1 MQKIIMMKI
10 INKSTNSDI
19 QRINQ
24 IYKVLK
30 KNDFGYL
37 IEENTFFKTFPFL
50 RNRKINEEMPFVD
63 NTVPVRIRR
72 VFEDLGPAYIK
83 LGQMLSTRPD
93 LVGIEISEELQK
105 LRDNTPVTDFEE
117 IRKVIESEL
126 GQDLENIYT
135 DFDEVPI
142 GSASIAQVYTATL
155 KDNEKKV
162 AVKVQKPN
170 SDEIIK
176 TDLRIM
182 KFLALRID
190 KYINKTKIYN
200 LPAIVSE
207 FEKSILKEINYLEE
221 VRNIEIMQSN
231 FKSIPYVYIPE
242 VYNDYC
248 SGKIINME
256 LIEGDDLSKVIEDES
271 GKYDKKLIA
280 KRGTNSFFKQI
291 MIDGFFH
298 ADPHPANIIIKD
310 NNTICYID
318 MGMMGILSEGFKEN
332 LAELIMLLVNGNAD
346 NIINQLIYMDIIA
359 PTQNT
364 PELKEDIDDLM
375 KKYYGN
381 KLKNINGSIEDLLN
395 TMIKHNISMPREFVM
410 IGRGLALVEESGKKL
425 NPEFDTAKEL
435 KRLSKKIVTHKLSPS
450 RLVKVGYNHL
460 LELGHLTKGLPTT
473 VNSTLSK
480 LEGGEITLKLKL
492 EGINEISK
500 QLTTAII
507 IAALIV
513 GSSLALF
520 ADKGPAFI
528 DIPLL
533 GLFGYVIS
541 FALGMY
547 LVVQFIMYNPD

>member
-1 MQKIIMMKI
+1 
-10 INKSTNSDI
+10 
-19 QRINQ
+19 
-24 IYKVLK
+24 
-30 KNDFGYL
+30 
-37 IEENTFFKTFPFL
+37 
-50 RNRKINEEMPFVD
+50 
-63 NTVPVRIRR
+63 
-72 VFEDLGPAYIK
+72 
-83 LGQMLSTRPD
+83 
-93 LVGIEISEELQK
+93 
-105 LRDNTPVTDFEE
+105 
-117 IRKVIESEL
+117 
-126 GQDLENIYT
+126 
-135 DFDEVPI
+135 
-142 GSASIAQVYTATL
+142 
-155 KDNEKKV
+155 
-162 AVKVQKPN
+162 
-170 SDEIIK
+170 
-176 TDLRIM
+176 M

-248 SGKIINME
+248 SGKVINME

-332 LAELIMLLVNGNAD
+332 LAELIMLLINGNAD